1 MVFLHS
7 ETTWTITR
15 LIQLW
20 DKSSYVDQWTI
31 TGHLKPLSIEDSTFD
46 VSGISGAIYKLT
58 VKGKVETSIKQ
69 ADKFKVWSDE
79 YVVKDVKPYNWI
91 NFNTTKILLVIE

>member
-7 ETTWTITR
+7 ETTWTIKR
-15 LIQLW
+15 LIQSW
-20 DKSSYVDQWTI
+20 DKSSYSNTGTL

-46 VSGISGAIYKLT
+46 VSGISGATYKFT
-58 VKGKVETSIKQ
+58 VKGKVEDQIKQ
-69 ADKFKVWSDE
+69 ADQFIIWSNT
-79 YVVKDVKPYNWI
+79 YIVKDVKPYNWI